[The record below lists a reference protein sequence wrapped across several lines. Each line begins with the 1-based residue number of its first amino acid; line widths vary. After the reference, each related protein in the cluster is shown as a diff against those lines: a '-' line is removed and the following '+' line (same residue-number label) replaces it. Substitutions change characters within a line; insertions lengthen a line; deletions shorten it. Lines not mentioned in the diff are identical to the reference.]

1 MNLTSLFGKQI
12 FALYEGQTIGTI
24 SGATF
29 NSALNKVKSFK
40 VFDND
45 DNEFELMLCD
55 VKAMSDFAIV
65 NNALKLRTALPE
77 QNKEPMFKVV
87 ISNEG
92 KNLGKIIDADILP
105 NGNVENFIT
114 SHNVKIAPNN
124 IYLRK
129 DFAFFSETKIK
140 IANLKPKTFTQNLSE
155 IKVKILNESY
165 EKINFTP
172 SKINYNPIVIVGK
185 IAKSDLFG
193 TNNEIIIKQNETI
206 TEKIIENASKHNR
219 LNQLFYLAN

>member
-29 NSALNKVKSFK
+29 NSGLNKVRSFK

-45 DNEFELMLCD
+45 DNELELFLTD
-55 VKAMSDFAIV
+55 IKAMSDFALV
-65 NNALKLRTALPE
+65 NNASKLRTNITI

-87 ISNEG
+87 VSNEG
-92 KNLGKIIDADILP
+92 KNLGKIIDAEILP
-105 NGNVENFIT
+105 DGTVEHYIT
-114 SHNVKIAPNN
+114 SADFRIAPKN

-129 DFAFFSETKIK
+129 DFVFFSETKINVS
-140 IANLKPKTFTQNLSE
+140 NLKPKNIQVNLTE
-155 IKVKILNESY
+155 IKVKILNETS
-165 EKINFTP
+165 ENINFVP

-185 IAKSDLFG
+185 TAKSDLFG